1 MIAPTRSSIRRRPVD
16 PAPLSEELPRRPIE
30 PKPTISEGT
39 PTDSSTPPTFE
50 AQGAEDAQRQLATL
64 PPVALGETSFDVT
77 ELARRNYRESQSIH
91 GARLHGVL

>member
-1 MIAPTRSSIRRRPVD
+1 MII
-16 PAPLSEELPRRPIE
+16 L
-30 PKPTISEGT
+30 
-39 PTDSSTPPTFE
+39 E

-77 ELARRNYRESQSIH
+77 ELRRRNYRESQSIH